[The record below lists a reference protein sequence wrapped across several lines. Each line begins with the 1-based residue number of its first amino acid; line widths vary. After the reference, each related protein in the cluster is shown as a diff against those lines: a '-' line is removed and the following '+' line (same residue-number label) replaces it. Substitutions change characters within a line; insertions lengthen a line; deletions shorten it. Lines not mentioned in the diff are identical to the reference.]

1 MKERREKVGNV
12 LQNIKNNF
20 DFKSCSYFR
29 KRNSTYMMLDN
40 ENNVETAAG
49 DKYTIH
55 KLAGSGLG
63 LVATTNIAAG
73 DIVIRET
80 PLLVI
85 PAEVKSDRYSW

>member
-1 MKERREKVGNV
+1 MGNV

-20 DFKSCSYFR
+20 YFKSWSYFR
-29 KRNSTYMMLDN
+29 KRDNTYMMLDN
-40 ENNVETAAG
+40 ENNIETAAG

-55 KLAGSGLG
+55 KLAGCGLG

-73 DIVIRET
+73 DIVTIET